1 MFDYSRRNKFLLN
14 LQPIVMAI
22 QKTGI
27 RRCQIRCQ
35 GITVSQG
42 VLDLLIVIRNGKIA
56 WKHWPFC

>member
-22 QKTGI
+22 QKTGT
-27 RRCQIRCQ
+27 RRCPIRCQ

-56 WKHWPFC
+56 